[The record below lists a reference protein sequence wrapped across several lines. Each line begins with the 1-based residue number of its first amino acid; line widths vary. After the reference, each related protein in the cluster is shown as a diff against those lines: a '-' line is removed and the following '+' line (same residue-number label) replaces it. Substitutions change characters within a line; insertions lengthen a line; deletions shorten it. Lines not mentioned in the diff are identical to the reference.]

1 VTARTTNAYVA
12 TIAAA
17 AAIVFT
23 LELARLEPSRIDVLA
38 FLFLAVLAAVAQRI
52 PIYLFRSSAVSVA
65 YVATIAAYVLFGT
78 PAALLVNFAS
88 AIVNA
93 FTPRPKPW
101 PKILFNTGSVTIAAA
116 FAGSVYELL
125 GEVPPLQVLPTIAAV
140 AVSGLVY
147 FAVSSA
153 LTATVIALS
162 TGGNPIA
169 VWRENYSWMTVNY
182 GATAVI
188 GAMLALAYR
197 SLGILGAASFV
208 LPLAVAWYSFKL
220 YMTSTRQLR
229 DRNRELQQLNE
240 SLRQSSTQLEEAY
253 VSGVR
258 ALVDAIEAKDENR
271 RGHAVATA
279 ALATSLGRRLGLS
292 ADELT
297 RLEVA
302 ALVHDIGRV
311 GVSEDVLLKADWLTD
326 DEWSEV
332 KRHPVIG
339 ANLLSHVG
347 PLAELRPIVIAHHES
362 WNGNGYPSGLKG
374 QDIPLA
380 ARIIAVVD
388 AYQAMISPR
397 TYRPAFKPHQALEEI
412 CAGAGERFDPAVVSS
427 LLEAVASVRPEV
439 ARVAI
444 HV

>member
-1 VTARTTNAYVA
+1 MTARTTHAYVA
-12 TIAAA
+12 TVAAA

-23 LELARLEPSRIDVLA
+23 LELTRLEPSRIDVLA
-38 FLFLAVLAAVAQRI
+38 FVLLAVLAAVSQRV
-52 PIYLFRSSAVSVA
+52 PVYLFRSSAVSVA
-65 YVATIAAYVLFGT
+65 YVATIAAYVLYGT
-78 PAALLVNFAS
+78 PAALLVNLAS
-88 AIVNA
+88 AVVNA
-93 FTPRPKPW
+93 FTPRPKPL
-101 PKILFNTGSVTIAAA
+101 PKILFNTGSLTLAAA

-125 GEVPPLQVLPTIAAV
+125 GEVPPTQILATIAAV

-153 LTATVIALS
+153 LTAVVIALS
-162 TGGNPIA
+162 TGGNPFAI
-169 VWRENYSWMTVNY
+169 WRENYAWMTVNY
-182 GATAVI
+182 AATAII

-197 SLGILGAASFV
+197 SLGVLGAASFV
-208 LPLAVAWYSFKL
+208 LPLGVAWYSFKL
-220 YMTSTRQLR
+220 YMSSTSQLR
-229 DRNRELQQLNE
+229 ARNRELQHINE
-240 SLRQSSTQLEEAY
+240 SLRHSSTQLEEAY

-258 ALVDAIEAKDENR
+258 TLVDAIEAKDENR

-279 ALATSLGRRLGLS
+279 SLATSIGKRLGLT

-297 RLEVA
+297 RLDVA

-362 WNGNGYPSGLKG
+362 WNGNGYPFGLKG

-380 ARIIAVVD
+380 ARIIAVAD

-412 CAGAGERFDPAVVSS
+412 CAGAGGRFDPTVVNS
-427 LLEAVASVRPEV
+427 LLEVAATVTPEA